1 MQYEEIVVQSLQVIP
16 GEEYTRVINYIK
28 DFANNANGDLD
39 DAYLAGVT
47 LKLGVPLL
55 QDAEEDVKSV
65 AKELDALYGDKAA
78 NAVVAFMGHG
88 NPDEYDT
95 YKANVR
101 YTELEVELQKYSKN
115 YFVGTVD
122 MMDNFKTNVYA
133 RMQAAGITSGKVYC
147 TPLMSIDGDHGHND
161 MAGDDDDNWQEG
173 VGFTPNEEGEV
184 EDTSWKMYF
193 HHQRLKSTATPV
205 RVLSSQEIS
214 EQGISTF
221 DAALTRMMPQASMAP
236 NSMGT
241 FLRLNGLGNKYILI
255 LINGQKLTGDISNNV
270 DLNRINMSRVKRIEV
285 LDGAASS
292 LYGSDAIAG
301 VINIITDQP
310 TQNLV
315 SVTSDTKVSGHG
327 VLTEAVTLDIYKN
340 GFGSYT
346 SFTHDR
352 ADSYQTTD
360 LEYKK
365 GSDTET
371 QQTIAPFFTGYRSN
385 IIGQKFTYTPNQHIA
400 LNAGLDYSYKITDRP
415 ETRSDVTGG
424 TDYEMRYKGFRWN
437 QGGIY
442 KFNSKNSL
450 QADFTVDRF
459 RYGKEYD
466 VETKDY
472 AIGDYVQSKKQRS
485 MDGEL
490 KAILGLTG
498 NSTTIFGA
506 DWRKDYLTAT
516 SGNINQHV
524 YSLAAYAQHE
534 HKLFKYFTATLGLRM
549 THHKTFNNHLTP
561 KVTLMYAPGNFRF
574 RATYSAGFRAPG
586 LDELYYHY
594 FSVNRGKAQISFGNK
609 NLKPEKSNYFSLN
622 AEYRDEVIAVSV
634 TGYLNRINDM
644 VIKQNISI
652 DDASRTMLMQEFPEM
667 TQDQASKMVSYAL
680 YQNSDKGD
688 VKGLQL
694 NVSANIFPGFN
705 LSANYVYT
713 YARTKSDDEW
723 TLLERSIRHAA
734 TITANYHHSW
744 GRYALNVNLNGR
756 LQSKTYYPDY
766 EDAPGFGVWNL
777 HTTHTIQCGRWVVFK
792 PVIGIDNIFDKVDR
806 RIDSSTRKY
815 ALYSPGRM
823 LVVGGVIKLWQ

>member
-1 MQYEEIVVQSLQVIP
+1 MNKKLITLLVALLSGSAAFPQVHKMERKDSSAVDRTYNLNPVV
-16 GEEYTRVINYIK
+16 
-28 DFANNANGDLD
+28 
-39 DAYLAGVT
+39 VT
-47 LKLGVPLL
+47 G
-55 QDAEEDVKSV
+55 
-65 AKELDALYGDKAA
+65 
-78 NAVVAFMGHG
+78 
-88 NPDEYDT
+88 
-95 YKANVR
+95 
-101 YTELEVELQKYSKN
+101 
-115 YFVGTVD
+115 
-122 MMDNFKTNVYA
+122 
-133 RMQAAGITSGKVYC
+133 SG
-147 TPLMSIDGDHGHND
+147 
-161 MAGDDDDNWQEG
+161 
-173 VGFTPNEEGEV
+173 
-184 EDTSWKMYF
+184 

-205 RVLSSQEIS
+205 HVLSAQEIS

-221 DAALTRMMPQASMAP
+221 DGALTRMMPQISMSP

-255 LINGQKLTGDISNNV
+255 LINGQKLSGDISNNV

-310 TQNLV
+310 TQNLI
-315 SVTSDTKVSGHG
+315 SVASDTRVSGHG
-327 VLTEAVTLDIYKN
+327 QLTENVTLDIYKN

-346 SFTHDR
+346 SFSHDR
-352 ADSYQTTD
+352 ADSYRNND
-360 LEYKK
+360 LEYVK

-385 IIGQKFTYTPNQHIA
+385 VIGQKFTYAPIEQLA

-415 ETRSDVTGG
+415 ETRQDITGG

-437 QGGIY
+437 VGGIY
-442 KFNSKNSL
+442 KFTAKNSL
-450 QADFTVDRF
+450 QANFTVDRF
-459 RYGKEYD
+459 RYGKQYD

-472 AIGDYVQSKKQRS
+472 AVGDYVQSKKQMM

-490 KAILGLTG
+490 KAILGLAK

-516 SGNINQHV
+516 SGNIEENV

-534 HKLFKYFTATLGLRM
+534 HRLFKNFTATLGLRL
-549 THHKTFNNHLTP
+549 THHETFKNHLTP
-561 KVTLMYAPGNFRF
+561 KVALMYAPGNFRF

-609 NLKPEKSNYFSLN
+609 DLNPEKSNYFSLN

-634 TGYLNRINDM
+634 TGFLNRINDM
-644 VIKQNISI
+644 VIKQNVKV
-652 DDASRTMLMQEFPEM
+652 DEASLAMLRREFPEM
-667 TQDQASKMVSYAL
+667 TDDQASKLEQYAV

-688 VKGLQL
+688 VKGVQV

-705 LSANYVYT
+705 LSTNYVYT
-713 YARTKSDDEW
+713 YARTKSGEEW
-723 TLLERSIRHAA
+723 TALERSMRHAA
-734 TITANYHHSW
+734 TVAANYHHAW
-744 GRYALNVNLNGR
+744 GRYGLNVNLNGR
-756 LQSKTYYPDY
+756 LQSKTYYPGY
-766 EDAPGFGVWNL
+766 EDAPGYGIWNL
-777 HTTHTIQCGRWVVFK
+777 HTTHSFDVAKWFFLE
-792 PVIGIDNIFDKVDR
+792 PAIGVDNIFNKVDD
-806 RIDSSTRKY
+806 RIDSSQRKY

-823 LVVGGVIKLWQ
+823 LVVGLKVKFK